1 MIVVIIIS
9 SSISSG
15 SSSSNIIIVVVA
27 VVVSGANVLQ
37 TASCTFLESDPFLG
51 PEVPE
56 GYFNSG

>member
-1 MIVVIIIS
+1 MIVVII
-9 SSISSG
+9 
-15 SSSSNIIIVVVA
+15 SSSNIIIVVVA

-56 GYFNSG
+56 ARGTLIRDRQKFS